1 VVCSAIHII
10 IYGKVQGVSFRASTQ
25 NKASE
30 LSIKGWVRNLPN
42 GTVEV
47 HAEGNCENL
56 AKFIKWCRKGPSF
69 AKVSKCDLNWI
80 IPDKINN
87 FKIL

>member
-1 VVCSAIHII
+1 MICSAAHII

-42 GTVEV
+42 DTVEV
-47 HAEGNCENL
+47 HAEGNSRES
-56 AKFIKWCRKGPSF
+56 R
-69 AKVSKCDLNWI
+69 
-80 IPDKINN
+80 
-87 FKIL
+87 